1 MALEKGWIEGD
12 ESGKEMLLRVLS
24 EWPPF
29 LLLPPFHRLP
39 LRVGNVVEL
48 VGPSL
53 SAKTHI
59 LIQVAISCI
68 LPKEWNGVHYGG
80 LGRLVMFL
88 DLDCRFD
95 VSCLAQ
101 LLKHRII
108 QANGSSSKVH
118 SEQNDGGLWTCHAK
132 KKSSIAYDEE
142 LFALCLRRFLYVRCY
157 DSFEFLATL
166 KTLHFRLQKE
176 REACGISVHFLMIDS
191 IGAFHWVDRACRPL
205 PHEGNNRKSLSLQSV
220 SETVVQ
226 EIRKLLLVHPMV
238 VIATKAIIIGDK
250 NSAKEVK
257 WKLRKL
263 STPDITY
270 VDNIKVILSMS
281 HITSICLLS
290 GSPRR
295 FQSFVTHRIAIRP
308 TGEHCA
314 MGENKELS
322 VYLSEWLLP
331 PLKFSDKFAVLG
343 DGTVIL
349 L

>member
-29 LLLPPFHRLP
+29 LLLPPIHRLP

-118 SEQNDGGLWTCHAK
+118 LEQNDGGSWTCHAK

-166 KTLHFRLQKE
+166 KTLHFQLQKE

-205 PHEGNNRKSLSLQSV
+205 PHE
-220 SETVVQ
+220 ETVPPD
-226 EIRKLLLVHPMV
+226 R
-238 VIATKAIIIGDK
+238 
-250 NSAKEVK
+250 
-257 WKLRKL
+257 KLRKL
-263 STPDITY
+263 STPDTSY
-270 VDNIKVILSMS
+270 ADNVKSNTQHVPYYEYMPSVW
-281 HITSICLLS
+281 
-290 GSPRR
+290 
-295 FQSFVTHRIAIRP
+295 QSFVTHRIAIRP

-343 DGTVIL
+343 DGTIIL